1 MVLKEELSYTPY
13 SNDIYTKANKFESL
27 DGCKESAKI
36 GPDNLLDGDFN
47 EWRLDSRRANYVE
60 NYIFLFYG
68 WRGRPFG
75 LIDWKQRE
83 WKDDGSIKNLKPTK
97 KEQVVFVYLGEGII

>member
-1 MVLKEELSYTPY
+1 MAIKEELFYTPY
-13 SNDIYTKANKFESL
+13 SNHIYTKANKFESL
-27 DGCKESAKI
+27 DKGKELAKVA
-36 GPDNLLDGDFN
+36 PDNLLDGDFD

-68 WRGRPFG
+68 WHGRPFG

-83 WKDDGSIKNLKPTK
+83 WKDDRSIKNLKPTK
-97 KEQVVFVYLGEGII
+97 KEQVTFADLGEGE